1 MEFFFYKDKGE
12 LTGHTLILSI
22 ESVNP
27 IMLNAAVR
35 RAWVCGKE
43 KEIIQYYDMIE
54 A

>member
-27 IMLNAAVR
+27 MLNAAMR

-43 KEIIQYYDMIE
+43 KEII
-54 A
+54 

>member
-12 LTGHTLILSI
+12 LIGHTLILSI

-43 KEIIQYYDMIE
+43 MEIIQY
-54 A
+54 